1 MVKEYKIKIINEL
14 ESKKDDPLM
23 WKAEIHEYVNPDM
36 TEITSVNITSWDP
49 RDLKEGLTYKIMLL
63 DETGND
69 AAHDMR
75 RMSKGMDPILVNG
88 DEVVAEIIE
97 EEPIKKKE
105 IIWKKLLPKKETP
118 KEAKTNEGP
127 MVEPFNQALTPA
139 QKPKDEFDEEFG
151 SMIAAE
157 EKEKETKL
165 FVKSTQSLVIPKGNE
180 LEVNLKNIKKYLPV
194 ANVTDSEYYMFMQLC
209 INQNLNPFI
218 GDIYL
223 VKYSTKAHYIVSKD
237 AFLKKAELTKGY
249 LGFEAGVV
257 IFKKD
262 AKSLIQRPGSLVLKE
277 DKLVGGWARV
287 HRKDMEPFYAEVS
300 FDEYFAGGRSKKNL
314 WDSKPA
320 TMIRKVALVQCLRE
334 AFPSSFQ
341 GMYDAAEMDTGAK
354 Q

>member
-1 MVKEYKIKIINEL
+1 MEEYTIKILNKL
-14 ESKKDDPLM
+14 ETTNDNPFIWEVHIIEDDIIM
-23 WKAEIHEYVNPDM
+23 R
-36 TEITSVNITSWDP
+36 TVNITSWDK
-49 RDLKEGLTYKIMLL
+49 RDLKEGLMYKIMLL
-63 DETGND
+63 DETGMD
-69 AAHDMR
+69 AANDMR
-75 RMSKGMDPILVNG
+75 RMSKGNDPILIQSG

-97 EEPIKKKE
+97 EEPTNVPEEEELIKKKE
-105 IIWKKLLPKKETP
+105 ISWKQIRPRKKETIET
-118 KEAKTNEGP
+118 KAETKI
-127 MVEPFNQALTPA
+127 Q
-139 QKPKDEFDEEFG
+139 DEFDEEFG

-157 EKEKETKL
+157 EKEKETKSSTI
-165 FVKSTQSLVIPKGNE
+165 KSTQSLVIPKGSE
-180 LEVNLKNIKKYLPV
+180 LEVNLKNIKKYLFVP
-194 ANVTDSEYYMFMQLC
+194 NVTDSEYYLFYQLC
-209 INQNLNPFI
+209 VNQGLNPFI

-249 LGFEAGVV
+249 LGFEAGIVV
-257 IFKKD
+257 FDENKKT
-262 AKSLIQRPGSLVLKE
+262 LTQRPGSLTLKGE
-277 DKLVGGWARV
+277 ELVGGWARV